1 MNETIT
7 AEDIRRL
14 SREVAAEV
22 QAEVYGTAASTTTG
36 ASLPYATPPIQ
47 HSDLSLAVDVLEI
60 QQGLSRAEASQVI
73 VATGGDL
80 TPYRDQVAPA
90 TRTAPVPL
98 RHPSPTR
105 VGVEP

>member
-1 MNETIT
+1 VNETIT

-80 TPYRDQVAPA
+80 TPYRDQVAQRRELLQSRSDTQA
-90 TRTAPVPL
+90 
-98 RHPSPTR
+98 PTR